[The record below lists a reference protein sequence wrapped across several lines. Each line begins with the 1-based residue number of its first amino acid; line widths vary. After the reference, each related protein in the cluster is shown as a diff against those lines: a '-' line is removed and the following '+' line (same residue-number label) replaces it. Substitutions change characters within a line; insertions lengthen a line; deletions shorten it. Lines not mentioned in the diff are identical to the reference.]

1 MENPRQ
7 ADRDRTLQI
16 LRIAL
21 FIGVGVLFL
30 AIMQPFFSAIAWA
43 VVVCYALFP
52 LYRRLVRM
60 TGGRETLSAL
70 LMCIGV
76 TIGLIFPLLYLSFLL
91 GEELTKT
98 YTTLAQLV
106 ERRETLFSKDM
117 QNLPLVAAVAER
129 IEEYERLSGTDLRTA
144 VANNLSEIGAWLVNQ
159 LTQVATNVLL
169 GLFQLGL
176 ILICAFFFFRDGL
189 SLVNWLQDVLPFKR
203 ERQQMV
209 IQRFGEVVTGS
220 IYGNVLVAVLEGAIG
235 GLAFFV
241 VGLPW
246 PIIWGMV
253 MGMLAFLPLVGAAI
267 IWIPAVLYLLFQG
280 FYGKMAILCVAGAI
294 IGFIDYAVRNII
306 VGKHSKLHPILVLFS
321 VMGGIALFGLV
332 GIVAGPLVVAMG
344 LTMIEIYR
352 SEQTA
357 GLLPSASDVP
367 S

>member
-1 MENPRQ
+1 MEHSRQ

-16 LRIAL
+16 ARIAL

-52 LYRRLVRM
+52 LYRRLVRI
-60 TGGRETLSAL
+60 TGGRETISAL
-70 LMCIGV
+70 LMCTGV
-76 TIGLIFPLLYLSFLL
+76 TLGLIFPLLYLSFLL

-98 YTTLAQLV
+98 YRSLAQLV
-106 ERRETLFSKDM
+106 EQRETLLSEGM
-117 QNLPLVAAVAER
+117 QNLPLVAAVGER
-129 IEEYERLSGTDLRTA
+129 IEEYERLSGTDLRT
-144 VANNLSEIGAWLVNQ
+144 VFANNLSEIGSWLVNQ
-159 LTQVATNVLL
+159 LTQVATNLLL

-189 SLVNWLQDVLPFKR
+189 SLVNWLQDVIPFKR

-209 IQRFGEVVTGS
+209 IQRFDEVVTGS
-220 IYGNVLVAVLEGAIG
+220 IYGNVLVAVLEGATG
-235 GLAFFV
+235 GLAFFA

-246 PIIWGMV
+246 PIIWGTV
-253 MGMLAFLPLVGAAI
+253 MGLLAFLPLVGAGM
-267 IWIPAVLYLLFQG
+267 IWIPAALYLLYQG
-280 FYGKMAILCVAGAI
+280 LYGKMAILCIAGGI
-294 IGFIDYAVRNII
+294 IGFIDYGVRNII

-321 VMGGIALFGLV
+321 VLGGIALFGLV
-332 GIVAGPLVVAMG
+332 GIVAGPLVVAVGM
-344 LTMIEIYR
+344 TMIEISR

-357 GLLPSASDVP
+357 RLQPSASDAP